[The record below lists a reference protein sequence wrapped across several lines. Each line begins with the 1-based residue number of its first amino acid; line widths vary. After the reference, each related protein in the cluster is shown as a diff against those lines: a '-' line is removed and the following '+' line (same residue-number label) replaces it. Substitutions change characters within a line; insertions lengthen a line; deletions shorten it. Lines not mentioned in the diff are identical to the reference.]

1 MTFRLKRND
10 QKRLS
15 RVTLKDISQ
24 ASGLAISTVSNAL
37 SGGGGVREETR
48 KRLLQVAD
56 ELGYRTSSLARSL
69 RTGKTGSIGML
80 VTDITSP
87 FYAEVIRG
95 AENYL
100 LERDYILLVGN
111 TDHDATRE
119 LNYINHFIDR
129 QVEGIIIALHS
140 LYSKGLELVDSHG
153 IPVCL
158 FNRNHEKI
166 TCDIVGADF
175 QAATRATL
183 DYLWS
188 LGHRNIAFAM
198 GKTDSSVTMERLSAV
213 RFFLSEKQVPA
224 DSVLVRHGRSS
235 VEVGQDLARDMIQAR
250 PNLTA
255 IMTAQD
261 TVAIGVIIALQEMGL
276 RVPEDVSVIGFDDIF
291 PAALPQISLT
301 TLKVPRRLLG
311 RLAAETV
318 LQRIEDPQAY
328 IKNTRITPEL
338 TIRGSAGPA
347 PVA

>member
-1 MTFRLKRND
+1 MTSPPKKSD

-37 SGGGGVREETR
+37 SGGGTVREETR
-48 KRLLQVAD
+48 KRLLKVAD

-80 VTDITSP
+80 VADIASP
-87 FYAEVIRG
+87 YYAEVIRG
-95 AENYL
+95 AEDYL

-119 LNYINHFIDR
+119 LNYVNHFIDR
-129 QVEGIIIALHS
+129 HVEGIILAPHS
-140 LYSKGLELVDSHG
+140 MYSKSLDLIDSHG
-153 IPVCL
+153 PPVCL
-158 FNRNHEKI
+158 FNRNHEKM
-166 TCDIVGADF
+166 TYDIVGADF
-175 QAATRATL
+175 QAATRAAL
-183 DYLWS
+183 EHLWS
-188 LGHRNIAFAM
+188 LGHRNIAFTM
-198 GKTDSSVTMERLSAV
+198 GSLTSSVNMERLATV
-213 RFFLSEKQVPA
+213 RFFLSEKGAPE
-224 DSVLVRHGRSS
+224 DSVIVRHSRYS
-235 VEVGQDLARDMIQAR
+235 VEVGQELARELMRSR

-291 PAALPQISLT
+291 PAALPQIRLT
-301 TLKVPRRLLG
+301 TLKVPQRLLG

-318 LQRIEDPQAY
+318 LQRIENPRAY
-328 IKNTRITPEL
+328 IKNIRITPEL
-338 TIRGSAGPA
+338 AIRGSTGPA
-347 PVA
+347 PAK